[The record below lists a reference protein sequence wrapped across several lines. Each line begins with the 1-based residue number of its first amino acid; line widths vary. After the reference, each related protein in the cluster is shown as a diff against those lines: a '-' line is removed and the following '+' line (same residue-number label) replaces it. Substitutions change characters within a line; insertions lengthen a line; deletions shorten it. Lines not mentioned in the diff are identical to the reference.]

1 MKLHV
6 CVYVLIILAYAAN
19 DVRLPNVLGEDEI
32 MLTRC
37 VGWVRGQLC
46 LAVRNAALMACGP
59 ACILLLR
66 FIFGRSW
73 AVGSVYLLTFC
84 SASDGTDRD
93 ASVEWAR
100 RRYASRCQTCGHRCM
115 MLMPVFSGVEREY
128 IRAWRLEAVQAL
140 RQLNRTLPNQ
150 HLVWVWSWSCP
161 WGMLLWSCL

>member
-6 CVYVLIILAYAAN
+6 YVYVLIILAYAAN

-37 VGWVRGQLC
+37 VGWVRGQLW

-84 SASDGTDRD
+84 STSDGTGTLLLSGRGGGTHPDVKHVDID
-93 ASVEWAR
+93 A
-100 RRYASRCQTCGHRCM
+100 
-115 MLMPVFSGVEREY
+115 
-128 IRAWRLEAVQAL
+128 
-140 RQLNRTLPNQ
+140 
-150 HLVWVWSWSCP
+150 
-161 WGMLLWSCL
+161 